1 MANTEM
7 EIEVSVAW
15 WVGPYINI
23 LAFLCTVTGSE
34 PDMAKV
40 ERVIQRGIRLKA
52 VFE

>member
-1 MANTEM
+1 MANTEL

-15 WVGPYINI
+15 WVPIYINV
-23 LAFLCTVTGSE
+23 LAFFCAVTGSE